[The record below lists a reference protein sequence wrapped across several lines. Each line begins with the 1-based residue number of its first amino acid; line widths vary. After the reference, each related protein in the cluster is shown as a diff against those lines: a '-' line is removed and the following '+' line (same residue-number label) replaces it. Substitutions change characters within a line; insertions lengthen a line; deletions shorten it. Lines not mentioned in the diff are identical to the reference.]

1 MVFVIGLLDRVGED
15 VPANMPSC
23 TFREGC
29 RDKMP
34 QWAEIA
40 RRKVSYVKSNVAK
53 ILQYISQLPSGICL
67 YQRLDA
73 YAIGSRLDQGH
84 EAPVSNSPKLPAKNP
99 VNKNSVGV
107 KKAECMVKPKN
118 QRSTGLED
126 AIAFGETMHRVVG
139 MVKDA
144 KAVDHIEGAA
154 LKWDG
159 GGGGVFQGGAQAAH
173 LEVTRGEFE
182 MPRRD
187 VDPVNICSSVGKLHQ
202 VGTLA
207 DADLQNFLPSI
218 RAEVDVLAHPRSVV
232 LITVALD
239 RLKVGEAILVEAIK
253 GSARAI
259 GPLVDGGFV
268 RSRQSAF
275 NHDQHCS
282 R

>member
-1 MVFVIGLLDRVGED
+1 MVFMIGLLDRVGEN

-23 TFREGC
+23 TFSEGC

-40 RRKVSYVKSNVAK
+40 RRKVSYVKSNLAE
-53 ILQYISQLPSGICL
+53 IHQYISQLPSGICL
-67 YQRLDA
+67 YERLDL
-73 YAIGSRLDQGH
+73 YAIGSRFDQGH
-84 EAPVSNSPKLPAKNP
+84 EALVSKSPKPPAKNA
-99 VNKNSVGV
+99 VNKNRVGV
-107 KKAECMVKPKN
+107 KKTECMVQAKN
-118 QRSTGLED
+118 ELSAGLED
-126 AIAFGETMHRVVG
+126 AVAFGEATHGVVC

-154 LKWDG
+154 LKWNG
-159 GGGGVFQGGAQAAH
+159 GGGGVFEVGAQAAH
-173 LEVTRGEFE
+173 LEVTRGKFE

-187 VDPVNICSSVGKLHQ
+187 VDAVNICSPVGKLHQ
-202 VGTLA
+202 VRTLA
-207 DADLQNFLPSI
+207 DADLQDFLPSI
-218 RAEVDVLAHPRSVV
+218 RAEVDELAHPRSVV

-239 RLKVGEAILVEAIK
+239 RFKVGEAKLVEAVK